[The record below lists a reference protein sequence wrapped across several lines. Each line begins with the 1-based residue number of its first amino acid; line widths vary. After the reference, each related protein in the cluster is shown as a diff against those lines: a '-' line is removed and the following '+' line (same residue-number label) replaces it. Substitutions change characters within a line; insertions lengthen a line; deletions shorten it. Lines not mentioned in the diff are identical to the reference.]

1 MECHFFLHEIMERK
15 AKTMNSYLAKSYG
28 ELGSETIV
36 GHTQNLLRQFQLFK
50 SEYPNA
56 LSDQD
61 WQLLKIACQY
71 HDLGKMNA
79 KFQTKLH
86 DKHKTEDGEIPHGL
100 LSVSL
105 IPINLLKQE
114 GFSKIQLQALCYA
127 IALHHNRN
135 LDEITDKQ
143 YQREIELLKR
153 EATDFPFTELGLPES
168 VPRKQSK
175 QYYTLNHYLKLNDK
189 SYLEY
194 ILIKGLLNRI
204 DFAASGYYEVESI
217 PRIQLEK
224 NVLETWRK
232 KNPNAN
238 WNDLQEWTGQYQD
251 KNIVVTGQTGLGKTE
266 AALRWLGNDK
276 GFFLLPLRSAINAIF
291 QRFSDNYQ
299 LDSEHLALLH
309 SDMMSFLIDNE
320 SKHHQKIQMRE
331 FVRLVNES
339 RQLSKQLTVAT
350 LDQLFNFV
358 YHYQGYEPK
367 LATLSYSKVVIDEI
381 QMYSPSLLAYILYGL
396 RLVQDYGGHFEVM
409 TATLAPFIVELM
421 GKYGLKFIQPEQ
433 PFFNQNLLQRHSV
446 RVEHQQVSAKEI
458 LKHYHS
464 NKVLVVC
471 NTISKAEELYDDLK
485 GTVKNLNLIHSRFI
499 HQDRLNLENKI
510 CEFGKTAS
518 DETGIWIGTQVVEA
532 SLDIDFDVLVT
543 ELSELNGLFQRM
555 GRCYRKRQLEDNKY
569 NVYVFDGGN
578 ENPSGIGNGETSV
591 VDYGMYCLTKQSL
604 NNVDGPLSEKQKIC
618 LINNTYTME
627 NIQRVSPNYVNEI
640 DNTINYLK
648 ATVKIPPTK
657 AEVTQRFRAI
667 NSITV
672 IPEQVVE
679 ENSDLIDSS
688 VRILNGE
695 KKFNNADERRK
706 CRILAKMRLN
716 QLTLSIP
723 LWMTGEA
730 NRHLVYNDKL
740 EQCGYHVLN
749 KGYSYSH
756 DRGLSTS
763 YVKDDNDSENVF

>member
-1 MECHFFLHEIMERK
+1 
-15 AKTMNSYLAKSYG
+15 
-28 ELGSETIV
+28 
-36 GHTQNLLRQFQLFK
+36 
-50 SEYPNA
+50 
-56 LSDQD
+56 
-61 WQLLKIACQY
+61 
-71 HDLGKMNA
+71 
-79 KFQTKLH
+79 
-86 DKHKTEDGEIPHGL
+86 
-100 LSVSL
+100 
-105 IPINLLKQE
+105 
-114 GFSKIQLQALCYA
+114 
-127 IALHHNRN
+127 
-135 LDEITDKQ
+135 
-143 YQREIELLKR
+143 
-153 EATDFPFTELGLPES
+153 
-168 VPRKQSK
+168 
-175 QYYTLNHYLKLNDK
+175 
-189 SYLEY
+189 
-194 ILIKGLLNRI
+194 
-204 DFAASGYYEVESI
+204 
-217 PRIQLEK
+217 
-224 NVLETWRK
+224 
-232 KNPNAN
+232 
-238 WNDLQEWTGQYQD
+238 
-251 KNIVVTGQTGLGKTE
+251 
-266 AALRWLGNDK
+266 
-276 GFFLLPLRSAINAIF
+276 
-291 QRFSDNYQ
+291 
-299 LDSEHLALLH
+299 
-309 SDMMSFLIDNE
+309 
-320 SKHHQKIQMRE
+320 
-331 FVRLVNES
+331 
-339 RQLSKQLTVAT
+339 
-350 LDQLFNFV
+350 
-358 YHYQGYEPK
+358 
-367 LATLSYSKVVIDEI
+367 
-381 QMYSPSLLAYILYGL
+381 MYSPSLLAYILYGL